1 MELRGKTVADSLSE
15 QLKART
21 AACKEKG
28 VTPCLAILIVG
39 SKPDDMYYASAAIKK
54 AQAIGLDTKFVT
66 MDADA
71 SQEEVLNQLDAL
83 SNDSSVSGILPLM
96 PMPKHID
103 PEAVRAHI
111 NPLKDADCLTDQS
124 YADLFTQKKGA
135 KAPCTPAAVMEIL
148 NFYNIPVSGKKA
160 VIIGR
165 SLVVGKPL
173 AMLLL
178 AQNATVTICHSR
190 TENLPAVCKDA
201 DILIAAI
208 GKAKFVTRDFVK
220 EGATV
225 IDVGINN
232 DENGNMCGDV
242 DYENVKDI
250 AGNITPVPGGVGSV
264 TTSVLVRN
272 VIESAE
278 NSIQ

>member
-1 MELRGKTVADSLSE
+1 MELKGKTVADSLGE
-15 QLKART
+15 QLKAR
-21 AACKEKG
+21 AFACKEKG

-54 AQAIGLDTKFVT
+54 AQSLGVDTKFVT
-66 MDADA
+66 MAADT
-71 SQEEVLNQLDAL
+71 SQEDVLKELDIL
-83 SNDSSVSGILPLM
+83 SNDDSVSGILPLM
-96 PMPKHID
+96 PMPRHID

-111 NPLKDADCLTDQS
+111 NPKKDADCLTDQG

-148 NFYNIPVSGKKA
+148 NFYNIPVSGKRA

-178 AQNATVTICHSR
+178 AQNATVTVCHSR
-190 TENLPAVCKDA
+190 TENLARVCREA

-208 GKAKFVTRDFVK
+208 GKAKFVTREFVK
-220 EGATV
+220 ESATV

-242 DYENVKDI
+242 DFNDVKDI

-264 TTSVLVRN
+264 TTSVLIRN

-278 NSIQ
+278 STL